1 MEGDGETVDLI
12 LDPLEEEKFLRGPRK
27 FDDLERITEEQFMGL
42 VLVILLQACD
52 GNVQPQL
59 ILDDLLSD
67 INLALTPIY
76 DDQIWWRQAIPH
88 NPAVASANDFSHAG
102 IVIWSDNGLDLVLAI
117 VLFAWLPINK
127 DHHG

>member
-88 NPAVASANDFSHAG
+88 AG